1 MKINLF
7 QIENM
12 RISKLIIVQSN
23 QERILVEKK
32 NHFSEIEEKL
42 LKENEIIELFL
53 EIELLPFGKFVF
65 GKEES
70 KKEIKGRH
78 IDGEGNIIIVISGI

>member
-1 MKINLF
+1 
-7 QIENM
+7 M